1 MKTLYPETPPYQTFF
16 LKTDS
21 QHEIYVEQCGNPDGI
36 PVVFLH
42 GGPCSGTK
50 PDHRRFF
57 NPERYRIILFDQRG
71 CGKSL
76 PFGELE
82 HNTTQ
87 DLIDDMERI
96 RQQLNINKWLLFGGS
111 WGAALALLYA
121 QEHQDKVLGMILR
134 GSFLARR
141 QDMDW
146 FLNNGAGLIYP
157 ELWQQLIESIPE
169 HWRDNFLSGLCAAVW
184 HEDIL
189 LQQRAASAWMA
200 WGAQVALGNIYQPS
214 GSTEPVTEDI
224 IRQVR
229 MELHFAKHAYFI
241 TENQILDN
249 CKLLAT
255 LPTIIIHGR
264 QDLVCPM
271 EAGFSLHKALPDA
284 EFVVL
289 ATAGHIAQGDE
300 MIDSLVNATDT
311 MANRLSV

>member
-1 MKTLYPETPPYQTFF
+1 MLETG
-16 LKTDS
+16 S
-21 QHEIYVEQCGNPDGI
+21 QHLVYVEQSGNPNGI
-36 PVVFLH
+36 PVIFLH

-82 HNTTQ
+82 NNTTQ

-96 RQQLNINKWLLFGGS
+96 RQQLAIEQWLLFGGS

-121 QEHQDKVLGMILR
+121 QQHQDKVLGMILR
-134 GSFLARR
+134 GTFLARQ

-157 ELWQQLIESIPE
+157 ELWQQLVESIPV
-169 HWRDNFLSGLCAAVW
+169 HWRDNLLAGLCAAVW
-184 HEDIL
+184 SEDIT
-189 LQQRAASAWMA
+189 LQQRAANAWMT
-200 WGAQVALGNIYQPS
+200 WGAQVALGNAYQP
-214 GSTEPVTEDI
+214 GSANEPVTEDMI
-224 IRQVR
+224 NQVR
-229 MELHFAKHAYFI
+229 MELHFAKHRYFI
-241 TENQILDN
+241 AENQILDN
-249 CKLLAT
+249 CKQLSN

-271 EAGFSLHKALPDA
+271 EAGVSLHKALPHAD
-284 EFVVL
+284 FTDL
-289 ATAGHIAQGDE
+289 ANAGHIAQGDE
-300 MIDSLVNATDT
+300 MIDALVNATDT
-311 MANRLSV
+311 MANRLSQKIQ